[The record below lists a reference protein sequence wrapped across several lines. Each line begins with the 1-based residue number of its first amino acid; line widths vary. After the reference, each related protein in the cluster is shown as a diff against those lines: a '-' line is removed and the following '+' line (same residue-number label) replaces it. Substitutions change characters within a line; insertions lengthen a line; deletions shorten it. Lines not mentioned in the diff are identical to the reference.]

1 MLKRLHSHLLL
12 LPLIALL
19 PFVAGCAEVSR
30 ELTISDATANDLRE
44 STVQSVDLPGW
55 TQEYIAA
62 TPGAERS
69 SENANNALEAD
80 GSYICDL
87 APIFG
92 LSFVNTEQALVV
104 SSSAERVCGDLVSY
118 MEQTL
123 ADESVYREANRDALA
138 ANLASNGVSMTN
150 YTYKR
155 TNLGLDDKTYVYE
168 VRANLQTPD
177 GNLDYAAYEVSVFS
191 PRIVTT
197 INIEGYGV
205 DVPTQDVIR
214 LAGLTRT
221 RLNTL

>member
-1 MLKRLHSHLLL
+1 MFKRPHGHLLI

-30 ELTISDATANDLRE
+30 ELSISDATANDLQE
-44 STVQSVDLPGW
+44 SLVQQSDLPGW
-55 TQEYIAA
+55 TA
-62 TPGAERS
+62 TELANTAGAERA
-69 SENANNALEAD
+69 SENAKDSLEAD

-87 APIFG
+87 APIAG
-92 LSFVNTEQALVV
+92 PSFVNTEQTLVV
-104 SSSAERVCGDLVSY
+104 HSSSERVCGDLASV

-138 ANLASNGVSMTN
+138 ANLAGNGVSMTN

-177 GNLDYAAYEVSVFS
+177 GNLDYVAYEVSVFS
-191 PRIVTT
+191 PRIVATLF
-197 INIEGYGV
+197 IEGYGV